1 MIVVFLIC
9 LRAPDPKCH
18 WSLGL
23 DLSGKK
29 IEGFSMSPMTIKI
42 RDFHRKSSPPPEN
55 GVTRLYTPLPRGASP
70 PAPPPP
76 PTAPT
81 LHAPTTPPPLGP
93 PRAQTA
99 PGFPDCSPLFWGAVG
114 GGLDPPP
121 MSRVHL
127 GSKIDAFW

>member
-1 MIVVFLIC
+1 MMICFLIC

-55 GVTRLYTPLPRGASP
+55 RATRLYTPPPPPNPP
-70 PAPPPP
+70 PAPK
-76 PTAPT
+76 
-81 LHAPTTPPPLGP
+81 PPPLGP
-93 PRAQTA
+93 PRAQTG

-121 MSRVHL
+121 MSRGPFRAKIYSFL
-127 GSKIDAFW
+127 GGF